1 MIQRSPASDLKNK
14 SLEAKNIEIKL
25 DEADH
30 EASSTTER
38 LSHDKVF
45 RSVKA
50 LLQETE

>member
-1 MIQRSPASDLKNK
+1 MIHICTDSDLKNK
-14 SLEAKNIEIKL
+14 SLEAENIEMKL

-30 EASSTTER
+30 EASLTTER
-38 LSHDKVF
+38 LSHDEVF